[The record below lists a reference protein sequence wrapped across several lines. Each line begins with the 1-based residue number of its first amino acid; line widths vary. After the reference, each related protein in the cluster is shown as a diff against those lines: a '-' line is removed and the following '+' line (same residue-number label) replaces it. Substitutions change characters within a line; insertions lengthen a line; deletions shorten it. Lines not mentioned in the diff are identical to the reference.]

1 MMATSMLPSCGCGN
15 YRPHRFVDC
24 LVTSSGT
31 PEIHSQAALPLRL
44 RYRRGEPLFVA
55 AGNGRKG
62 EHAMERITVTIE
74 AAEALRHLLDDA
86 AAAPEQ
92 TLRLVTDTSG
102 DLGLDLDTVREGDQV
117 VEDGGQA
124 VLVIAHEVALAISGA
139 TIDVMETDD
148 GKMLTILPPE
158 DSNNQ
163 EQN

>member
-1 MMATSMLPSCGCGN
+1 
-15 YRPHRFVDC
+15 
-24 LVTSSGT
+24 
-31 PEIHSQAALPLRL
+31 
-44 RYRRGEPLFVA
+44 
-55 AGNGRKG
+55 
-62 EHAMERITVTIE
+62 MERITVTIE

-102 DLGLDLDTVREGDQV
+102 DLGLDLDTVSEGDQV